1 MLHLWKLAGASERH
15 CPPVLV
21 DAPAEWCV
29 CIAAAWEERRVN
41 EGRPNHED
49 SIRYM
54 LHTVDYRG
62 LSSPTSTSDSNGTQR
77 VVVVGLTW
85 GEDLRV
91 AQVPSPLDIQRLPN
105 RNCYNEVKTT
115 LRFFLAS
122 LFTHLVNS
130 IPLHRVRTLSCIR
143 ITS

>member
-1 MLHLWKLAGASERH
+1 MLHLWKLAGASERNY
-15 CPPVLV
+15 PPVLV

-91 AQVPSPLDIQRLPN
+91 SQVPDPLTFN
-105 RNCYNEVKTT
+105 S
-115 LRFFLAS
+115 FLTGTATSKSKRHCAS
-122 LFTHLVNS
+122 S
-130 IPLHRVRTLSCIR
+130 
-143 ITS
+143 